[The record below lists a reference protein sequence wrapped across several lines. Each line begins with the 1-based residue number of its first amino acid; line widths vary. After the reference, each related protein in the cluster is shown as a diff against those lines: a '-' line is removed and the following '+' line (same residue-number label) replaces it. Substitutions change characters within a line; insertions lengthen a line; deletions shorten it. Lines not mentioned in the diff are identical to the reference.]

1 MTIQEKLQKRYLEK
15 LVSTPRGRGH
25 VLSIC
30 VEGESNGEGQVFE
43 RALAR
48 VDDPSVARMIKR
60 HQEDEILHTRLFQ
73 ERLDAQGV
81 AVPPVPDHLKLIDRL
96 DAALGN
102 VIDRTIET
110 REDIMHMYLVLQVI
124 EERAITQFGEIGPA
138 FAAVDPET
146 AETFA
151 RVAKDEERH
160 LKYCHAI
167 ARRFAPDAVTHDRE
181 LARYRA
187 VESRVFAQTTRDN
200 MAWSL
205 ANGVV
210 DFGFLG
216 NLFWR
221 GLRTLNSRSQP
232 TMPTPYWHDHAL
244 AAA

>member
-1 MTIQEKLQKRYLEK
+1 MTFQEKLQQRYLQQ
-15 LVSTPRGRGH
+15 LLSTPRGRAH

-48 VDDPSVARMIKR
+48 VDDPAVAKMIKR
-60 HQEDEILHTRLFQ
+60 HQADEILHTQLFQ
-73 ERLDAQGV
+73 ERLDAQGI

-102 VIDRTIET
+102 VIDRQIET

-124 EERAITQFGEIGPA
+124 EERAITQFAEIGPA

-146 AETFA
+146 AATFE
-151 RVAKDEERH
+151 RVGKDEERH

-167 ARRFAPDAVTHDRE
+167 AKRFAPDAVTHDRE

-187 VESRVFAQTTRDN
+187 VEARIYAEITRDN
-200 MAWSL
+200 MAWSM
-205 ANGVV
+205 ANDVV

-221 GLRTLNSRSQP
+221 GLSGLTSRTQP
-232 TMPTPYWHDHAL
+232 TMPTTYWT
-244 AAA
+244 AAAAA

>member
-1 MTIQEKLQKRYLEK
+1 MTIQEKLQKRYLSQ

-43 RALAR
+43 RALAK
-48 VDDPSVARMIKR
+48 VDDPAVAKMIKR
-60 HQEDEILHTRLFQ
+60 HQADEILHTKLFQ

-81 AVPPVPDHLKLIDRL
+81 EVPPVPDHLKLIDRL

-102 VIDRTIET
+102 VIDRKIET

-146 AETFA
+146 AATFE
-151 RVAKDEERH
+151 RVARDEERH

-167 ARRFAPDAVTHDRE
+167 AKRYAPDALVHDRE

-187 VESRVFAQTTRDN
+187 IEARVFAETTRDN

-210 DFGFLG
+210 DFGFFE
-216 NLFWR
+216 NFFWR
-221 GLRTLNSRSQP
+221 GMSGLTRRTQP
-232 TMPTPYWHDHAL
+232 TMPTPYWHEHAP